1 MTRKTFIL
9 VFFGVVAAVT
19 LVLSFYRKLWSFP
32 SHSYLAS
39 CLLPQTAKSEWGER
53 DVAYKYTD
61 PDACVLEF
69 GGGSGSVSSV
79 IQERLR
85 NPSLHTVVQPVRGMM
100 GGVSLLRK
108 NKTKCGYSFTII
120 PHILK
125 KGELNDPPAWRKAK
139 LPCLHTLIVAD
150 CEGCLKG
157 EYTKNPRLFDRV
169 EMIQVERDDFR
180 GEYDSLLKDT
190 LGMKMVHQGPHFVL
204 PHGVQ
209 VWERDL
215 PK

>member
-1 MTRKTFIL
+1 MKRKTFIL
-9 VFFGVVAAVT
+9 VFSGVVGI
-19 LVLSFYRKLWSFP
+19 LILSFYRKLWSFT
-32 SHSYLAS
+32 SDSYLAS

-61 PDACVLEF
+61 PNACVLEF

-85 NPSLHTVVQPVRGMM
+85 NPSHHTVVQPVRGMHG
-100 GGVSLLRK
+100 GGVKLLRK
-108 NKTKCGYSFTII
+108 NKTRCGYSFTII

-125 KGELNDPPAWRKAK
+125 KGELNDPLAWRKAK
-139 LPCLHTLIVAD
+139 LPCLPTLIVAD

-157 EYTKNPRLFDRV
+157 EHTKNPRLFDRV

-190 LGMKMVHQGPHFVL
+190 LGMKMVYQGPHFLL
-204 PHGVQ
+204 PRGVQ